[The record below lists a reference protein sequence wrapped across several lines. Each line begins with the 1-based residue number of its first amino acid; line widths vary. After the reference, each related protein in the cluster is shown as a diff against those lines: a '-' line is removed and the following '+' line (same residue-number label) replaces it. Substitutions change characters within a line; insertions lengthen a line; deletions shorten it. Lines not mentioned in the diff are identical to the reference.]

1 MLQQIKAQQLVLVLV
16 LVLLNCN
23 DDILQCTFL

>member
-1 MLQQIKAQQLVLVLV
+1 MLQQIKAQQLVLV